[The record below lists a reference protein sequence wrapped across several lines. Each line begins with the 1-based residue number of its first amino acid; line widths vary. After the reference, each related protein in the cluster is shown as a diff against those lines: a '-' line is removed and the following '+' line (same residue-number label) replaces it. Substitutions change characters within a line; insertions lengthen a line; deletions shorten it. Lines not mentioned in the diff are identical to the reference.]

1 MLTSRL
7 SAVLCKLFVYIP
19 THKYFIYLHIVISFV
34 YLFKVVALTYLCF
47 FFFFLC
53 FRLAAMLEA
62 REDDAIH
69 EQLTRKLEISAYDGY
84 RANLEKSI
92 LDILSNIKAEARP
105 RTAIEIAEIQ
115 SKQTAMVAVW
125 TLLIEINYK
134 KVSELRVEKQEQL
147 VGLIEIAW
155 RNKVQRTCFALPFE
169 MNYLTNTTKQKF
181 IEEVDLS
188 TAEKRMSELIKQTDL
203 FISGMCSF
211 LFFKFCILLFS
222 NSLHFSCTHECT
234 HVL

>member
-1 MLTSRL
+1 
-7 SAVLCKLFVYIP
+7 
-19 THKYFIYLHIVISFV
+19 
-34 YLFKVVALTYLCF
+34 
-47 FFFFLC
+47 
-53 FRLAAMLEA
+53 MLEA